1 MTTPADNPK
10 PQKLQK
16 SLGHALFYAMA

>member
-1 MTTPADNPK
+1 MTTPSDNPK